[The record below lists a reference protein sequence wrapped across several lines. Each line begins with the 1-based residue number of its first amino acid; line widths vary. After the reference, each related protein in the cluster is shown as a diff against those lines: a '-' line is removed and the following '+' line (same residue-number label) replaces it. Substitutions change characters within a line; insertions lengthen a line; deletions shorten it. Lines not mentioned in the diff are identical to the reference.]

1 MSSLVLMQQAAG
13 SMQNTFWRIMYSST
27 NMATLFKNA
36 LALYEVLELKPT
48 MVDGDVIYPEER
60 FKDRKGVSVEF
71 K

>member
-1 MSSLVLMQQAAG
+1 MQQAASSLQG
-13 SMQNTFWRIMYSST
+13 TLFGIMFSGN

-48 MVDGDVIYPEER
+48 MVDGDVMYPEESH
-60 FKDRKGVSVEF
+60 KHQKGMSIEF